1 MDGARSQASQRL
13 LSFDARAAV
22 WVARSGWEG
31 VFYCSRPRGWP
42 PRLARS
48 GACEVSERARSP
60 CWSWGR
66 FASVE
71 MHGKRGEL
79 REGTACQRWRWLGR
93 GWTGNGRPMHRSGS
107 HPVRGQTIMVAT
119 ATLPRGRSARR
130 WLAEAEPRR

>member
-60 CWSWGR
+60 CWGR
-66 FASVE
+66 DVGFGSP
-71 MHGKRGEL
+71 RL
-79 REGTACQRWRWLGR
+79 RC
-93 GWTGNGRPMHRSGS
+93 TGNAGN
-107 HPVRGQTIMVAT
+107 
-119 ATLPRGRSARR
+119 
-130 WLAEAEPRR
+130 